1 MQISQ
6 LRLGSF
12 VWEDETPPPSTLAS
26 HLLCPSP
33 PLLPTPRTAR
43 TAFSA
48 ASTALACVN
57 HKIVASRSGTMGSLS
72 APPSSREVDI
82 FSNGCFQHI
91 YLPLFSC
98 PLPGKG
104 QVPSDMTHFLNS
116 LKSLFTA
123 LPEKQEATGAWCSR
137 RDLSQ
142 ISGRTSQRC
151 SC

>member
-1 MQISQ
+1 MQSNMQISQ

-12 VWEDETPPPSTLAS
+12 VWEDETSPPSMLAS
-26 HLLCPSP
+26 HPLCPSP
-33 PLLPTPRTAR
+33 LTRTAS
-43 TAFSA
+43 SA
-48 ASTALACVN
+48 ASTALACLS
-57 HKIVASRSGTMGSLS
+57 HKIMASRSGIMGSLS
-72 APPSSREVDI
+72 AAPSSREVDI

-116 LKSLFTA
+116 LKSPFS
-123 LPEKQEATGAWCSR
+123 LPFLKKQGASGAWCSR

-142 ISGRTSQRC
+142 TSGRTSQQC